1 MSGMKTR
8 IPVRTLLMLGR
19 FVIHHRRNVHCTT
32 SFSTLRRHKFV
43 MLLFAL
49 RIFHLRVVKSV
60 MLIICCI
67 TSRVDV
73 VKGELV
79 SFDWEAQ
86 DNSKAKVLLFSD
98 MTLNVRFFFQKC
110 QTETFLDKYFWH
122 LVTMFEFV
130 FFRFLISEEIAH
142 QSQAV
147 GRFSNWGFKGQI
159 GWILDF

>member
-1 MSGMKTR
+1 MSGMKTW

-67 TSRVDV
+67 TSRVANEDTKESQN
-73 VKGELV
+73 KGGNFKQHSGYSNTYLIDLLACQQRLPIKLV
-79 SFDWEAQ
+79 LR
-86 DNSKAKVLLFSD
+86 K
-98 MTLNVRFFFQKC
+98 MRFFPMIILGSSSCSLWDIFC
-110 QTETFLDKYFWH
+110 GNN
-122 LVTMFEFV
+122 LVWSRTRNVLEV
-130 FFRFLISEEIAH
+130 H
-142 QSQAV
+142 
-147 GRFSNWGFKGQI
+147 N
-159 GWILDF
+159 